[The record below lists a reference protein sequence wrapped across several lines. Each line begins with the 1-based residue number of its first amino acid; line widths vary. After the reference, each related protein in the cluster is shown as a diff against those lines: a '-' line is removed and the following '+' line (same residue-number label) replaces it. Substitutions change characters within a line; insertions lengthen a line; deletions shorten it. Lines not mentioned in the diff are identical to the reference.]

1 MSWTQVAVLTK
12 HSLTVTQLSFS
23 HCGTKLVAVSRDRL
37 WSLWAFHSPA
47 GKSIHAFLLL
57 LLLLSGDGGKE
68 DGRPS
73 VDCVAVMDKS
83 IKAHSRI
90 IWSCSWSH
98 DDICF
103 ATSSRDKKVKG
114 VMVIPTCV

>member
-1 MSWTQVAVLTK
+1 MIGSG
-12 HSLTVTQLSFS
+12 HSGHFIHQLVRHFN
-23 HCGTKLVAVSRDRL
+23 TR
-37 WSLWAFHSPA
+37 
-47 GKSIHAFLLL
+47 ILLL
-57 LLLLSGDGGKE
+57 SLLLSGDGGKE
-68 DGRPS
+68 DGRLS

>member
-1 MSWTQVAVLTK
+1 M
-12 HSLTVTQLSFS
+12 
-23 HCGTKLVAVSRDRL
+23 
-37 WSLWAFHSPA
+37 
-47 GKSIHAFLLL
+47 
-57 LLLLSGDGGKE
+57 
-68 DGRPS
+68 
-73 VDCVAVMDKS
+73 DCVAVMDKS

-103 ATSSRDKKVKG
+103 ATSSRDKKVKD